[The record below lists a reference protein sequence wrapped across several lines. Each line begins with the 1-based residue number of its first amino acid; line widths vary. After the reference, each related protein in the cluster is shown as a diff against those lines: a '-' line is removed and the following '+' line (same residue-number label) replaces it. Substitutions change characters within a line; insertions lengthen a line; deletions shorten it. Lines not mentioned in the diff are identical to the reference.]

1 VPLERKTQKMATTV
15 NEQKTVSLIDGTQI
29 NVRPLKI
36 SLLRE
41 FMKKF
46 EGIAEVADSNDKSMN
61 ILMECVQIAMRQ
73 YSPELAENK
82 EQLEE
87 NLDLPT
93 VYKIVEEASGVN
105 MSSINDIV
113 NP

>member
-1 VPLERKTQKMATTV
+1 MATTV
-15 NEQKTVSLIDGTQI
+15 NEKKVLTLIDGTQI
-29 NVRPLKI
+29 EVRPLKI

-46 EGIAEVADSNDKSMN
+46 EQIAKVADNNDKSMD

-73 YSPELAENK
+73 YNPEMAVDAK
-82 EQLEE
+82 TLED

-105 MSSINDIV
+105 MTTINNIV